1 MSVID
6 HLKNFPEICRRT
18 RIRNGPIMYNER
30 LEQLIKA
37 ALADGVVTEKERQVL
52 YKRAQEQGIDLD

>member
-1 MSVID
+1 
-6 HLKNFPEICRRT
+6 
-18 RIRNGPIMYNER
+18 MYNER